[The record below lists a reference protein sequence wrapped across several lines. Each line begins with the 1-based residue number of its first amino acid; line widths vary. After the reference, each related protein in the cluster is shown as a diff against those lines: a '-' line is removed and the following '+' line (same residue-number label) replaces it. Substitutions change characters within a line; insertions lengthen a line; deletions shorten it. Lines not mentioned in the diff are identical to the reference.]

1 VRGDRPEFALRSA
14 EGGVSRALQ
23 KLDAFAEGAE
33 FVLGHNIIRFDMPRL
48 EKVAGELRMLRLPLV
63 DTLWLSPL
71 CFPRHPYHRL
81 VKHYK
86 DGGLVRTQQNN
97 PESDARLSMQ
107 LFEEELEVL
116 QGLQATN
123 PELLAAWHGLCSF
136 EPHAE
141 GLARV
146 FRHVRGSEIPDDSI
160 MRAAVRLFLQD
171 RACPLAVQGLLEKNV
186 ALWPLAYALAWL
198 SVAEGNAF
206 VSGNSVMPPWV
217 RHEFPEAGRV
227 VRQLRDERCGDSACP
242 WCAEHHNPVRMLN
255 RWFGYP
261 GFRPVPA
268 FEDGRPMQQAI
279 VETAMAGEDV
289 LGILPTGTGKSLCY
303 QIPALSRYLNTGALT
318 VVISPL
324 VALMADQVA
333 GLRSRGVES
342 CAALNGLL
350 SEPERADV
358 LERVRLGD
366 VAILIVSPEQ
376 LRNPGFRKAVEQREV
391 GAWVMDEAHCL
402 SKWGHDFR
410 PDYRYVGRYIRE
422 SAGDG
427 FRAPLLCL
435 TATAK
440 PDVVDDI
447 RDYFRKELRATL
459 RVFDGGANRD
469 NLSYEVRETNPAQ
482 KLNDLNMLM
491 EEAFGPDAP
500 GGAIIYCA
508 FRKTTEEV
516 AKFLVEKGWAAAH
529 FHAGLSPE
537 VKKATQTRFI
547 AGELLVI
554 AATNA
559 FGMGIDK
566 PDVRLVV
573 HADIPGTLENY
584 VQEAGRAGRDG
595 LPARCVLLYCPQDVE
610 NQFGLSALSRLTL
623 PEIQAVL
630 RAARNKAGG
639 KRRPPDRDVEL
650 VVTPGELVQGEEEA
664 PLDDNEDRRDTKV
677 RTAISWLE
685 MAKLLSREVNR
696 YEVFPSSLRVTD
708 MAKADER
715 LQEVEMPYRGQLRA
729 IVQALLDAEPDEGV
743 TTDELTG
750 VSRLSL
756 SKVRQAMADLESLGI
771 LTDDSRMTALVHW
784 GVQRASRDR
793 FKEAVR
799 LEEALLSAL
808 REAAP
813 DLERD
818 EHAPLY
824 LRLLSQQLQTAGHE
838 NALPE
843 RLHQILRGVAGDGKD
858 EEGGKG
864 SLSLKKTDAETVL
877 VTLRRDWDALLITA
891 ARRRKAADLLLAH
904 LLEQLPAGARGL
916 DLQVETTFGR
926 LRSVLES
933 DIELKQEIKDAEKL
947 MSRALLWLHEMEIA
961 RLGRGMIVLRPA
973 MTLRVRPG
981 SASFTRNH
989 YAELEDHYR
998 EQVIQIHVMAQYA
1011 AQGLEDMTSATGM
1024 LSEYFQLPREEFL
1037 KRHVRRNSREL
1048 ARQTTE
1054 ASWNAIVEDLN
1065 PVQRRIVADDSDK
1078 ANVLVLAGPGS
1089 GKTRVLVHRVAYLVR
1104 VRRENPR
1111 GIMALAYNRHAAVEI
1126 RRRLRDLIG
1135 EDARGVTV
1143 MTCHGLAMRVTGTSF
1158 AEDMPTD
1165 QAFAEVLRRAVGLL
1179 RGRDLPPDEADEQ
1192 RERLLAGFRWIL
1204 VDEYQDINRDQYD
1217 LISALAGRTLND
1229 PERQLSLLAV
1239 GDDDQNVYSFAGA
1252 SVDFIRRFT
1261 KDYGAAPEYLVENY
1275 RSTANI
1281 IAAANVLVAP
1291 ASNRMKK
1298 GHDITVDQHRRKAP
1312 PGGVWENADP
1322 EAGGRVQILETG
1334 DSSVGQAVA
1343 VMKELAR
1350 LSRCAPGWDWSR
1362 AAVIAREWKYLY
1374 PVRAWC
1380 EKNGVTAQMA
1390 SDEAPPLWHL
1400 RETTALLGW
1409 MGGGDSCTRRVA
1421 ALDEWMQRQPG
1432 SPWWDCLR
1440 AALDAYFLEFGGD
1453 TVHVPHFRDWLYGW
1467 GRDLRQSQTGLLLL
1481 TAHRA
1486 KGLEFDHVAVLDGG
1500 WDKMG
1505 NDEDPDARRRLYY
1518 VAMTRARQTL
1528 LLTRMGDGNC
1538 LIANLP
1544 DLPCLIRRAG
1554 AAVSEEEAAGLNRM
1568 YQRLSM
1574 ADVDLSYAG
1583 RHPDVTE
1590 YIREQACGAPLR
1602 LCQTDDGWFLATAKG
1617 LRMGKLAKKFSP
1629 PPDTAACVS
1638 ATVHAVIAW
1647 GREKS
1652 GEEYRAGLKCDRWE
1666 VLLPELV
1673 WEAAPRAPLPES

>member
-1 VRGDRPEFALRSA
+1 MRKYIAIDLEVGRGDGRIHQFAAVRGDRPEFALRSA

-491 EEAFGPDAP
+491 EEEFGPDVP

-516 AKFLVEKGWAAAH
+516 AKFL
-529 FHAGLSPE
+529 
-537 VKKATQTRFI
+537 
-547 AGELLVI
+547 
-554 AATNA
+554 
-559 FGMGIDK
+559 
-566 PDVRLVV
+566 
-573 HADIPGTLENY
+573 
-584 VQEAGRAGRDG
+584 
-595 LPARCVLLYCPQDVE
+595 
-610 NQFGLSALSRLTL
+610 
-623 PEIQAVL
+623 
-630 RAARNKAGG
+630 
-639 KRRPPDRDVEL
+639 
-650 VVTPGELVQGEEEA
+650 
-664 PLDDNEDRRDTKV
+664 
-677 RTAISWLE
+677 
-685 MAKLLSREVNR
+685 
-696 YEVFPSSLRVTD
+696 
-708 MAKADER
+708 
-715 LQEVEMPYRGQLRA
+715 
-729 IVQALLDAEPDEGV
+729 
-743 TTDELTG
+743 
-750 VSRLSL
+750 
-756 SKVRQAMADLESLGI
+756 
-771 LTDDSRMTALVHW
+771 
-784 GVQRASRDR
+784 
-793 FKEAVR
+793 
-799 LEEALLSAL
+799 
-808 REAAP
+808 
-813 DLERD
+813 
-818 EHAPLY
+818 
-824 LRLLSQQLQTAGHE
+824 
-838 NALPE
+838 
-843 RLHQILRGVAGDGKD
+843 
-858 EEGGKG
+858 
-864 SLSLKKTDAETVL
+864 
-877 VTLRRDWDALLITA
+877 
-891 ARRRKAADLLLAH
+891 
-904 LLEQLPAGARGL
+904 
-916 DLQVETTFGR
+916 
-926 LRSVLES
+926 
-933 DIELKQEIKDAEKL
+933 
-947 MSRALLWLHEMEIA
+947 
-961 RLGRGMIVLRPA
+961 
-973 MTLRVRPG
+973 
-981 SASFTRNH
+981 
-989 YAELEDHYR
+989 
-998 EQVIQIHVMAQYA
+998 
-1011 AQGLEDMTSATGM
+1011 
-1024 LSEYFQLPREEFL
+1024 
-1037 KRHVRRNSREL
+1037 
-1048 ARQTTE
+1048 
-1054 ASWNAIVEDLN
+1054 
-1065 PVQRRIVADDSDK
+1065 
-1078 ANVLVLAGPGS
+1078 
-1089 GKTRVLVHRVAYLVR
+1089 
-1104 VRRENPR
+1104 
-1111 GIMALAYNRHAAVEI
+1111 
-1126 RRRLRDLIG
+1126 
-1135 EDARGVTV
+1135 
-1143 MTCHGLAMRVTGTSF
+1143 
-1158 AEDMPTD
+1158 
-1165 QAFAEVLRRAVGLL
+1165 
-1179 RGRDLPPDEADEQ
+1179 
-1192 RERLLAGFRWIL
+1192 
-1204 VDEYQDINRDQYD
+1204 
-1217 LISALAGRTLND
+1217 
-1229 PERQLSLLAV
+1229 
-1239 GDDDQNVYSFAGA
+1239 
-1252 SVDFIRRFT
+1252 
-1261 KDYGAAPEYLVENY
+1261 
-1275 RSTANI
+1275 
-1281 IAAANVLVAP
+1281 
-1291 ASNRMKK
+1291 
-1298 GHDITVDQHRRKAP
+1298 
-1312 PGGVWENADP
+1312 
-1322 EAGGRVQILETG
+1322 
-1334 DSSVGQAVA
+1334 
-1343 VMKELAR
+1343 
-1350 LSRCAPGWDWSR
+1350 
-1362 AAVIAREWKYLY
+1362 
-1374 PVRAWC
+1374 
-1380 EKNGVTAQMA
+1380 
-1390 SDEAPPLWHL
+1390 
-1400 RETTALLGW
+1400 
-1409 MGGGDSCTRRVA
+1409 
-1421 ALDEWMQRQPG
+1421 
-1432 SPWWDCLR
+1432 
-1440 AALDAYFLEFGGD
+1440 
-1453 TVHVPHFRDWLYGW
+1453 
-1467 GRDLRQSQTGLLLL
+1467 
-1481 TAHRA
+1481 
-1486 KGLEFDHVAVLDGG
+1486 
-1500 WDKMG
+1500 
-1505 NDEDPDARRRLYY
+1505 
-1518 VAMTRARQTL
+1518 
-1528 LLTRMGDGNC
+1528 
-1538 LIANLP
+1538 
-1544 DLPCLIRRAG
+1544 
-1554 AAVSEEEAAGLNRM
+1554 
-1568 YQRLSM
+1568 
-1574 ADVDLSYAG
+1574 
-1583 RHPDVTE
+1583 
-1590 YIREQACGAPLR
+1590 
-1602 LCQTDDGWFLATAKG
+1602 
-1617 LRMGKLAKKFSP
+1617 
-1629 PPDTAACVS
+1629 
-1638 ATVHAVIAW
+1638 
-1647 GREKS
+1647 
-1652 GEEYRAGLKCDRWE
+1652 
-1666 VLLPELV
+1666 
-1673 WEAAPRAPLPES
+1673 